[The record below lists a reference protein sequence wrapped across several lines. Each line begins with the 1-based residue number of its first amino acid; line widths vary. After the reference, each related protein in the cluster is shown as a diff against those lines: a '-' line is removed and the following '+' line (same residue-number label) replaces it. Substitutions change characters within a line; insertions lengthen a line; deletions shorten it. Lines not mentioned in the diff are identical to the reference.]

1 MCKENIDRLIT
12 IICQKTSIIKN
23 NPYICLKLSRLGC
36 SNMIGIKI
44 REYREKN
51 NLLLRQVAASL
62 EIDTATLSKMER
74 GIKPLNRELLKKI
87 SVLYSIDYKTL
98 LSEWLADR
106 LLTFIANEEKDIS
119 INAIRIVEKQI
130 TKI

>member
-12 IICQKTSIIKN
+12 IICPKTSIIKN
-23 NPYICLKLSRLGC
+23 NPYFCLKLSRLGC

-62 EIDTATLSKMER
+62 EIDTATLSKIER

>member
-1 MCKENIDRLIT
+1 MR
-12 IICQKTSIIKN
+12 
-23 NPYICLKLSRLGC
+23 
-36 SNMIGIKI
+36 
-44 REYREKN
+44 
-51 NLLLRQVAASL
+51 AAS
-62 EIDTATLSKMER
+62 I
-74 GIKPLNRELLKKI
+74 GFLNRELLKKI

-106 LLTFIANEEKDIS
+106 LLMFIANEEKDIS

>member
-1 MCKENIDRLIT
+1 MCKKNIDRLIT
-12 IICQKTSIIKN
+12 IICKKTSIIKN
-23 NPYICLKLSRLGC
+23 NPYICLKLSRQGC

-62 EIDTATLSKMER
+62 EIDTATLSKIER

>member
-1 MCKENIDRLIT
+1 
-12 IICQKTSIIKN
+12 
-23 NPYICLKLSRLGC
+23 
-36 SNMIGIKI
+36 MIGIKI

-62 EIDTATLSKMER
+62 EIDTATLSKIER

-106 LLTFIANEEKDIS
+106 LLTFIANEEKNIS

>member
-12 IICQKTSIIKN
+12 MICQKTSIIKN
-23 NPYICLKLSRLGC
+23 NPYICLKWSRLGC

-62 EIDTATLSKMER
+62 EIDTATLSKIER

-87 SVLYSIDYKTL
+87 FVLYSIDYKTL
-98 LSEWLADR
+98 LSE
-106 LLTFIANEEKDIS
+106 
-119 INAIRIVEKQI
+119 
-130 TKI
+130 

>member
-1 MCKENIDRLIT
+1 
-12 IICQKTSIIKN
+12 
-23 NPYICLKLSRLGC
+23 
-36 SNMIGIKI
+36 MIGIKI

-51 NLLLRQVAASL
+51 NLLLRQVTASL
-62 EIDTATLSKMER
+62 EIDTATLSKIER
-74 GIKPLNRELLKKI
+74 GIKPLNRELLKKN

-119 INAIRIVEKQI
+119 INAIRIVEKRI

>member
-1 MCKENIDRLIT
+1 MCKKNINLFDA
-12 IICQKTSIIKN
+12 IICQKSNIIKN
-23 NPYICLKLSRLGC
+23 NSYICLKLSRLIY

-44 REYREKN
+44 REYREKK

-62 EIDTATLSKMER
+62 EIDTATLSKIER
-74 GIKPLNRELLKKI
+74 GVKPLNRNLLKKI
-87 SVLYSIDYKTL
+87 SVLYSIDYETL

>member
-1 MCKENIDRLIT
+1 MCKKNIDGLIT
-12 IICQKTSIIKN
+12 IIYQKSNIIKN
-23 NPYICLKLSRLGC
+23 NSYICLKLSRLGC
-36 SNMIGIKI
+36 SNMIGMKI
-44 REYREKN
+44 RKYREKN

-62 EIDTATLSKMER
+62 EIDTATLSKIER
-74 GIKPLNRELLKKI
+74 GVKPLNRNLLKRI
-87 SVLYSIDYKTL
+87 SVLYSIDYETL